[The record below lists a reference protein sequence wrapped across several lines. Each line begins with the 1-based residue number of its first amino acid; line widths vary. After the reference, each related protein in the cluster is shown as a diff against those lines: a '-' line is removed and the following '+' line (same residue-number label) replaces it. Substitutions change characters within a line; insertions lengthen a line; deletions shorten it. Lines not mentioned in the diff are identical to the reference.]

1 MDSFLLAK
9 GVSLSEHRHLCHLE
23 NEIAILKGLDHEN
36 IVQCYGTEK
45 DGEMLYIFLELVS
58 QGTLE
63 QAYKNCPFKESQV
76 SHYTRQILQGL
87 RYLHSCKVVH
97 GDLKCADILV
107 TESGRIK
114 LVDFGLSKSMEDH
127 SQSLKLGLGSSYW
140 MAPEVA
146 NRKRVRYG
154 FPSDIWSLGCTV
166 TEMSTRK
173 YPQYNARNAVSLDR
187 AIRSGKGPVVP
198 NYLSDTLKDFI
209 NQCLQPHPKQH
220 PTAADLLAHPFD
232 FINQCLQPDTNQRP
246 TAADLLAHHFFH
258 PRKLLLFSAIQNYRA
273 SPVQIL
279 AQIARGNR
287 YSDVYSLAL
296 AASPFWVSLV
306 FAASMGVEERIDIA
320 ESSIGNE
327 LIEQEGDGMVVE
339 PHDGM
344 EFEAE
349 VPSPQAAAV
358 FSNPNYR
365 ASPVQIL
372 AQIARG
378 NRYSDVYSLAL
389 AILIHLIPSHQNPK
403 NSSLNSSK
411 LPSIGFSILG
421 VSGLCCINGVSG
433 IIENIV
439 QTILK
444 KLGSPIQNE
453 EIEVARLNRRNDFY
467 SLTLKKRLC
476 SLGNEVALLKL
487 LDHENIIQY
496 YGHQP
501 APHMDVDE
509 RVDMAES
516 SIGNELGEHGGELAE
531 HEGDDMVVEPHEG
544 MVFDSE
550 DAAKIFYDEYARQI
564 GFVMRVM
571 SCRRSERDGRILA
584 RRLGCNKEGYCVSIR
599 GKFGNVRK
607 PRPSTR
613 EGCKAMIH
621 VKFDKSGKWV
631 ITKFVKDHNHPL
643 VVAPREARQTLD
655 EKDKKIQELTAELR
669 NKKRLCATYQEQ
681 LAAFVKIVEDHSEKL
696 SKKVKKVVENLKEFE
711 SIEQELM
718 PA

>member
-1 MDSFLLAK
+1 
-9 GVSLSEHRHLCHLE
+9 
-23 NEIAILKGLDHEN
+23 
-36 IVQCYGTEK
+36 
-45 DGEMLYIFLELVS
+45 MLYIFLELVS

-87 RYLHSCKVVH
+87 
-97 GDLKCADILV
+97 
-107 TESGRIK
+107 
-114 LVDFGLSKSMEDH
+114 SMKDH

-146 NRKRVRYG
+146 NPKRGG
-154 FPSDIWSLGCTV
+154 FDESVLCCSHFIKQSITAH
-166 TEMSTRK
+166 TRSK
-173 YPQYNARNAVSLDR
+173 SGMRIDLSVSVSL
-187 AIRSGKGPVVP
+187 I
-198 NYLSDTLKDFI
+198 
-209 NQCLQPHPKQH
+209 
-220 PTAADLLAHPFD
+220 
-232 FINQCLQPDTNQRP
+232 
-246 TAADLLAHHFFH
+246 
-258 PRKLLLFSAIQNYRA
+258 
-273 SPVQIL
+273 
-279 AQIARGNR
+279 
-287 YSDVYSLAL
+287 
-296 AASPFWVSLV
+296 
-306 FAASMGVEERIDIA
+306 FAAS
-320 ESSIGNE
+320 
-327 LIEQEGDGMVVE
+327 
-339 PHDGM
+339 
-344 EFEAE
+344 
-349 VPSPQAAAV
+349 
-358 FSNPNYR
+358 
-365 ASPVQIL
+365 
-372 AQIARG
+372 
-378 NRYSDVYSLAL
+378 
-389 AILIHLIPSHQNPK
+389 
-403 NSSLNSSK
+403 
-411 LPSIGFSILG
+411 
-421 VSGLCCINGVSG
+421 
-433 IIENIV
+433 
-439 QTILK
+439 
-444 KLGSPIQNE
+444 
-453 EIEVARLNRRNDFY
+453 
-467 SLTLKKRLC
+467 
-476 SLGNEVALLKL
+476 
-487 LDHENIIQY
+487 
-496 YGHQP
+496 
-501 APHMDVDE
+501 MDVDE

-516 SIGNELGEHGGELAE
+516 SIGNELVEHGGELAE

-696 SKKVKKVVENLKEFE
+696 SKKVKNVVENLKEFE